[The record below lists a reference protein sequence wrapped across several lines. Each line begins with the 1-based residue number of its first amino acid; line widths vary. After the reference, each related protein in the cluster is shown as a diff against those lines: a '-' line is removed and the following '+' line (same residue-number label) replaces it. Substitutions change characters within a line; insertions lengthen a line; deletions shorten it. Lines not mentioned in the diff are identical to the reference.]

1 MRNIG
6 IFLLCL
12 LLVVPGC
19 TQQDTKQE
27 EKPVISQEQK
37 DFITTENDFTFTLLS
52 KLYDQDSYSN
62 ASISGTSAYIAL
74 CMLANGAKSPCLD
87 EMMTAMG
94 LDGQDIKNVNQY
106 ASKFLHK
113 KYGDEI
119 SIVSSNSI
127 WLGKDAMVVEDFAN
141 TMKTQ
146 YLSSAEKID
155 FSDEKSA
162 QTINAWVD
170 KSTNGKIKEL
180 VKYDEIKDM
189 LLMLINA
196 IYLKAPWTNTFDPQA
211 IMDKEFTNI
220 LGQKKNIK
228 MMSKNG
234 IFKFHKGDG
243 FDIARLPYGKNEDL
257 ALYIVLPESVDGLIS
272 LSKFFDRKYFE
283 LELAK
288 IKETELSLQLP
299 KIKIEFEADLIPT
312 LKGMGMNA
320 IFDPTISDLSD
331 MVANPQNAYVSMI
344 KHKTYVN
351 IDEDGTEAAAV
362 TGIGMVGSAAPDETK
377 PREFIVD
384 HPFMT
389 IIRDESTG
397 EVIFSAFVANP

>member
-1 MRNIG
+1 MRKIG
-6 IFLLCL
+6 ML
-12 LLVVPGC
+12 LLSMLLIVTGC
-19 TQQDTKQE
+19 TQQDAKQE
-27 EKPVISQEQK
+27 EKPVISKEQN
-37 DFITTENDFTFTLLS
+37 DFVATQNDFTFTLLS
-52 KLYDQDSYSN
+52 KIYDQDSYSN

-87 EMMTAMG
+87 EMMTAMD
-94 LDGQDIKNVNQY
+94 LEGQDIKTINQH
-106 ASKFLHK
+106 ASRFLHK
-113 KYGDEI
+113 KYGEDI
-119 SIVSSNSI
+119 TIVSSNSV
-127 WLGKDAMVVEDFAN
+127 WMGKDAMVVEDFAN

-162 QTINAWVD
+162 QTINGWVE
-170 KSTNGKIKEL
+170 KSTNGKIKDL
-180 VKYDEIKDM
+180 VKFDEIKDM

-211 IMDKEFTNI
+211 TADKEFTNI
-220 LGQKKNIK
+220 LGQKKNVK
-228 MMSKNG
+228 MMSKTDF
-234 IFKFHKGDG
+234 FKFHKGDG
-243 FDIARLPYGKNEDL
+243 FDIARLPYGKNQEL
-257 ALYIVLPESVDGLIS
+257 ALYIVLPEATDGLIS

-283 LELAK
+283 LEIAK
-288 IKETELSLQLP
+288 MRDTELYLQMP
-299 KIKIEFEADLIPT
+299 KVKIEFESDLIPT
-312 LKGMGMNA
+312 LKEMGMNA
-320 IFDPTISDLSD
+320 IFDPTISDLSG

-351 IDEDGTEAAAV
+351 IDEAGTEAAAV
-362 TGIGMVGSAAPDETK
+362 TAIGMVGTAAPDETK